1 MNLENN
7 EESMRGGIY
16 PLFPL
21 VFQILFLCLGECG
34 VVYFCLFQLL
44 GTLFHLVYLL
54 RALLG
59 VTPSE

>member
-21 VFQILFLCLGECG
+21 VFLIFFLGMCESG
-34 VVYFCLFQLL
+34 VVYFCLFQFL